1 MIQNAEIKELRDAG
15 YGERQIDAIIESKW
29 VRWAHSEGM
38 TILEFMRAN
47 PEECSRERVRLLARG
62 KI

>member
-1 MIQNAEIKELRDAG
+1 MIHKSEIEDLRKAG

-38 TILEFMRAN
+38 TVLEFMNAN
-47 PEECSRERVRLLARG
+47 PEECSRERVRLLTRG